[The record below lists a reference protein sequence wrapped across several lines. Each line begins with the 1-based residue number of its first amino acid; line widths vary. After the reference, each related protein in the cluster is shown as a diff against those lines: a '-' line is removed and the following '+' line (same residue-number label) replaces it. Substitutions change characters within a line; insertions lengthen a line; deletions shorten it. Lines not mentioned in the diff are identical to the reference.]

1 MGFPLGKKTTFLF
14 LSRRNFSI
22 FVLMVI
28 ETYISEL
35 LYRYDCVILPGFG
48 AFITRH
54 QSARILVATNEFLPP
69 QKSVSFNSQLTKN
82 DGLLANHVMEVE
94 QISFKE
100 AVYKLALYAEELN
113 TVLKQDKEA
122 DLEGLGRFL
131 VTEEDKLQ
139 FEPLANKNYLKEAFG
154 LSSYTSAIINREHDT
169 SAEVGTQE
177 AATIQLNTEKRNS
190 RPYLKYAAIGLL
202 AIGLGGYTG
211 INLYS
216 TQVAQHNL
224 AEQQKAETQLG
235 QQIQRATFVIDN
247 PLPAI
252 TLNVDR
258 QSGKYHVVAG
268 AFRMA
273 ENAENHVQ
281 ELQTDGY
288 NARLIGENR
297 YGLHQVVYSSYEAR
311 RDAINALNKVKRES
325 NAGAWLLVEEL

>member
-1 MGFPLGKKTTFLF
+1 MA
-14 LSRRNFSI
+14 
-22 FVLMVI
+22 I
-28 ETYISEL
+28 ETYINEL

-54 QSARILVATNEFLPP
+54 QSARILLSTNEFLPP

-82 DGLLANHVMEVE
+82 DGLLASHLMEVE
-94 QISFKE
+94 QISFKK
-100 AVYKLALYAEELN
+100 AVQKLGLYVKDLE
-113 TVLKQDKEA
+113 TVLRENKEA
-122 DLEGLGRFL
+122 DLPGLGRFL
-131 VTEEDKLQ
+131 LTQEDKPQ

-154 LSSYTSAIINREHDT
+154 LSPYTSAIISRELKASSET
-169 SAEVGTQE
+169 E
-177 AATIQLNTEKRNS
+177 ATIPLRSEKQNS

-202 AIGLGGYTG
+202 AIGLAGGYTG

-216 TQVAQHNL
+216 SQVTEHNL
-224 AEQQKAETQLG
+224 VEQHKAENQLE

-258 QSGKYHVVAG
+258 QSGNYHVVAG

-273 ENAENHVQ
+273 ENAEKQVLD
-281 ELQTDGY
+281 LQAEGH
-288 NARLIGENR
+288 NARLLGENK
-297 YGLHQVVYSSYEAR
+297 YGLHQVVYSSYESR
-311 RDAINALNKVKRES
+311 RDAINALNKIKRES